1 MIRRVRYYIFLKDVL
16 LLTFSAFGGPQA
28 HMSMLLKMMV
38 EKRRYLTE
46 KELIELYALC
56 QILPGPTSTQTITA
70 IGFRIG
76 GPKLAFLTLLVWT
89 LPAVTIMTILA
100 ITISNF
106 QEKELSLAFTRFI
119 QPMAVGF
126 VAYAG
131 YQISVKVVNT
141 RTGVLLLSA
150 SAILSYF
157 IRSPYIFPAILLVA
171 GFITS
176 SKYKKH
182 SHEEIEKINI
192 EWGNFFL
199 WIGIFVVAAVLATTT
214 RYMPVRLFE
223 NFYRTGSLI
232 FGGGQVLIPLLY
244 TEFVRFKGYLTS
256 QEFLTGYAIVQAV
269 PGPVFSFSAYIGS
282 LSMRQYG
289 LSGEILGALMASA
302 GVFLPGTLLIFFV
315 IRFWDALKKYRVI
328 KASLEGITAA
338 SSGMVVAA
346 ALLLFE
352 PLEANVLNISVIV
365 GTALLLRFTQI
376 PAPLII
382 LAGVIAGFVL
392 PEL

>member
-1 MIRRVRYYIFLKDVL
+1 MVRRVRYYIFLKDVL
-16 LLTFSAFGGPQA
+16 MLAFSAFGGGPQV
-28 HMSMLLKMMV
+28 MSMLLKMMV

-76 GPKLAFLTLLVWT
+76 GPKLAFLTLLVWV
-89 LPAVTIMTILA
+89 LPAVAIMTTLA
-100 ITISNF
+100 ITLSNY
-106 QEKELSLAFTRFI
+106 QEQELSLDFTRFI
-119 QPMAVGF
+119 QPIAVGF

-131 YQISVKVVNT
+131 YQISMKVVNT
-141 RTGVLLLSA
+141 KTGIFILGA

-157 IRSPYIFPAILLVA
+157 IRSPYIFPAILLIA

-176 SKYKKH
+176 SKYKN
-182 SHEEIEKINI
+182 HEHEKKERISI

-199 WIGIFVVAAVLATTT
+199 WIGVFVAAAILAGIT

-223 NFYRTGSLI
+223 NFYRNGSLI

-244 TEFVRFKGYLTS
+244 TEFVNFKGYLSS
-256 QEFLTGYAIVQAV
+256 QEFLTGYAMVQAI
-269 PGPVFSFSAYIGS
+269 PGPNFSFSAYLGS

-289 LSGEILGALMASA
+289 ITGEILGALAASA
-302 GVFLPGTLLIFFV
+302 GVFLPGTFLIFFV

-328 KASLEGITAA
+328 KASLEGVTAA

-352 PLEANVLNISVIV
+352 PLETNLLNISFIL
-365 GTALLLRFTQI
+365 GTALLLQLTKVPPPF
-376 PAPLII
+376 II
-382 LAGVIAGFVL
+382 LGGLVAGFVFR
-392 PEL
+392 P